1 VRPGRL
7 LVLVVGLSV
16 VITACRTSPP
26 DTPPSP
32 TDTPT
37 ATTGGTTAVQVFLAH
52 PDRGDPCEEVFPVT
66 REVASADPLRGA
78 LEALLAGP
86 TATERAEGFEGW
98 FSADTDGLLEDVRVE
113 DRRALVSFDA
123 MLPSRIPNASSS
135 CGSTLLLAQLDHTVT
150 QFPEVDEGW
159 YGLAGDRAEFYGW
172 LQRAAPDDH
181 TPTPEPTPSTPSPT
195 TTTTPS
201 PTATP
206 SPTPSAPPHDD
217 DLGVEW
223 SVLPGAPRSVALTFD
238 AGANADAVASIRET
252 LTSTG
257 VPATFFLTGRW
268 VTAYPGHAASLGGSY
283 TIGNHSQRHLDLT
296 RETDEVVV
304 AEITDAEEVIAAA
317 TTTDPHPW
325 FRFPYG
331 ARDARTLAIAA
342 DLGYRS
348 VRWTVDTLGWQGTT
362 GGMSADR
369 VVQRVMDA
377 LQPGAIVLMHVGS
390 HPTDG
395 STLDAD
401 ALPEMIERIRAAGYG
416 FVTLDDAA

>member
-1 VRPGRL
+1 MRPRRL
-7 LVLVVGLSV
+7 LAAVVGLTV
-16 VITACRTSPP
+16 ALAACRSAPS
-26 DTPPSP
+26 DTPSPSP
-32 TDTPT
+32 TDVTSPT
-37 ATTGGTTAVQVFLAH
+37 TSPTTGPGTAVEVFFPDL
-52 PDRGDPCEEVFPVT
+52 DRGDPCEEVFPVT
-66 REVASADPLRGA
+66 RTVASDDPLRGA

-86 TATERAEGFEGW
+86 TEDERADGFDGW
-98 FSADTDGLLEDVRVE
+98 FSAETAGLLDSVRVE
-113 DRRALVSFDA
+113 DRRALVSLAAGLVD
-123 MLPSRIPNASSS
+123 RIPNASSS

-159 YGLAGDRAEFYGW
+159 YGLDGDRAEFYGW
-172 LQRAAPDDH
+172 LQRAAPDDEL
-181 TPTPEPTPSTPSPT
+181 PTPGPSPT
-195 TTTTPS
+195 TP
-201 PTATP
+201 PP
-206 SPTPSAPPHDD
+206 SPTPRPTPTWTDTAPPDG
-217 DLGVEW
+217 DLAVEW

-238 AGANADAVASIRET
+238 AGANADAVPSILAT
-252 LTSTG
+252 LSTTG

-268 VTAYPGHAASLGGSY
+268 VTAYPTHAATLAGSY

-296 RETDEVVV
+296 RETDAVMI
-304 AEITDAEEVIAAA
+304 AEITEAEAVI
-317 TTTDPHPW
+317 TQVTGSDPHPW

-369 VVQRVMDA
+369 VVERVMDA
-377 LQPGAIVLMHVGS
+377 LQPGAVVLMHVGS

-416 FVTLDDAA
+416 FVALERGS